1 MFSLST
7 CQGWECSRARDMHYF
22 YYHFQS
28 EEERRRISRL
38 ELFDEFEV
46 ARCVHVTVHTVLP
59 SCIEHNNSNNHIIA
73 MA

>member
-28 EEERRRISRL
+28 EEERGRIRRL

-46 ARCVHVTVHTVLP
+46 THRVHATVCL
-59 SCIEHNNSNNHIIA
+59 SSREHNNSGSI
-73 MA
+73 M